1 MIDFKHK
8 HNEDVPNKWLYCS
21 MLSCGFSLFQNNNCN
36 EINSNSSGNN
46 NDNDDDGCG
55 NGNGND
61 VTI

>member
-21 MLSCGFSLFQNNNCN
+21 MLSGGFSLFQNNNCN
-36 EINSNSSGNN
+36 DNNSNN